1 MFVNYR
7 NYRLNDGYL
16 CILDFQSVNKF
27 PIIKVERLTSLIE
40 GRVRLT
46 KIKMSDDSTTN
57 KKKI

>member
-7 NYRLNDGYL
+7 NYKLNDGYL

-46 KIKMSDDSTTN
+46 K
-57 KKKI
+57 KKIQKQYTS